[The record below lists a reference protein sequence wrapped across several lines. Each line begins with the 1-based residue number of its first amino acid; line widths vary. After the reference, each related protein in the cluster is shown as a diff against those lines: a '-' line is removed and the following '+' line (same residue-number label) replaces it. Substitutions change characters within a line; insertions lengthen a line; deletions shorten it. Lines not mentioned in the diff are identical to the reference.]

1 MHKAVRVKVQGDHMC
16 VRSSGGERRRDRQ
29 RERHATIPAPPQT
42 DNSQTYAYPCKITHL
57 PGGLLRGG
65 CCPPCGAAAGCAG
78 RAMRSRAPRLG
89 VGSGGHGT
97 GTSRD
102 DSGRHSNERSGVQ
115 RSAERFL
122 PVQAGRLKVS
132 SHQWQLLEQPGAG
145 RSSRPCYKTTLRRHK
160 RRLAPHSALTSSGLC
175 RLAADPRRC
184 QARLHR

>member
-1 MHKAVRVKVQGDHMC
+1 MLICILKCISCVSRTAGSCLLHEKTRKNNSRLPVGRVLPSLWRCCRPCRPGD
-16 VRSSGGERRRDRQ
+16 
-29 RERHATIPAPPQT
+29 A
-42 DNSQTYAYPCKITHL
+42 
-57 PGGLLRGG
+57 
-65 CCPPCGAAAGCAG
+65 
-78 RAMRSRAPRLG
+78 RSRAPRLG
-89 VGSGGHGT
+89 VGAGGHDT

-122 PVQAGRLKVS
+122 PVQAGRHKVS